1 MHTPR
6 IIVRILA
13 IVAGATITVSLLLA
27 QSGGGKGGATGG
39 AGGNATGGSSNTG
52 GFPGNSGGIN
62 SRPGSIYNPTNPG
75 ATSPGDT
82 RPIFLSGKV
91 MFSDGTAPTEPIM
104 IERVCNGTPRPEG
117 YTDSK
122 GRFSF
127 QLGENRTA
135 ALADASYDPNFG
147 RIGRPNNAG
156 GGIRESELWGCDL
169 RASLAGFRSDTVSLA
184 SRRSM
189 DNPEVGTII
198 LHRNANV
205 EGLTT
210 SATNALAPKAAR
222 SSYEKGMEAIKK
234 TKLDEAKKDFEKAV
248 ELYPK
253 YAYAWFEL
261 GKLQEQRDHAEEAR
275 KAYEQALAADS
286 KYINPYERLY
296 IMAAKDSKWQEVA
309 EGTDRVLRLNPY
321 DFPSAYYFNGL
332 ANLQLNHLDAAEKSM
347 REAIKLDTAHRNP
360 RSGYILGVI
369 LAQKQEFTASADL
382 LREYLKVVQD
392 GKEADFVRTQLADV
406 EKFAQ
411 AKAETKQP

>member
-1 MHTPR
+1 MV
-6 IIVRILA
+6 VRILTGLVLA
-13 IVAGATITVSLLLA
+13 AALAAAQQGGGRAGGGAGAT
-27 QSGGGKGGATGG
+27 TGG
-39 AGGNATGGSSNTG
+39 TPNTG
-52 GFPGNSGGIN
+52 GFPGNNGGIN
-62 SRPGSIYNPTNPG
+62 SRPGSISNSPTNPG
-75 ATSPGDT
+75 ATFPGDVP

-91 MFSDGTAPTEPIM
+91 MLNDGTAPSEPVL

-135 ALADASYDPNFG
+135 ALADASYDPGFG
-147 RIGRPNNAG
+147 RSGRTNNPM

-169 RASLAGFRSDTVSLA
+169 RASLAGFRSDMVSLA

-189 DNPEVGTII
+189 DNPDVGTIV

-210 SATNALAPKAAR
+210 SATSALAPKDAHK
-222 SSYEKGMEAIKK
+222 SYEKGVEAAKK
-234 TKLDEAKKDFEKAV
+234 GKPDEAQKDFEKAV

-253 YAYAWFEL
+253 YASAWFEL
-261 GKLQEQRDHAEEAR
+261 GKLHEQRDHTDDAR

-296 IMAAKDSKWQEVA
+296 MLAAKDSKWQEVA
-309 EGTDRVLRLNPY
+309 DGTDRVLRLNPY

-332 ANLQLNHLDAAEKSM
+332 ANLQLDHLDVAEKSM
-347 REAIKLDTAHRNP
+347 REAIKLDAARRNP

-369 LAQKQEFTASADL
+369 LAQRQDFAASADL
-382 LREYLKVVQD
+382 LREYLKVVPA
-392 GKEADFVRTQLADV
+392 GKEADLVRKQLADV

-411 AKAETKQP
+411 AKTEVK